1 MRLRFPAT
9 DRLLRVACVLA
20 LVALPLM
27 VWSVFDPR
35 AWPVLIA
42 LTAGQALGTISF
54 LLFIVAV
61 GRDLQLRRR
70 LSGSSTPPS

>member
-61 GRDLQLRRR
+61 GRDLHLRRR